1 MNTNNFSPEMLDPAL
16 PGSEIVIQGLAD
28 IQRGA
33 ITPFSVILFVAAP
46 RFRLLGIE
54 IPPLSGL
61 KDPNITPF
69 EHQLYEL
76 LQTEGG
82 YSRYNA
88 LLRRIVSFAAGIERK
103 AKICQESE

>member
-1 MNTNNFSPEMLDPAL
+1 MMNTNNFSPEMVDPAL
-16 PGSEIVIQGLAD
+16 PGSEIVLQGLAD

-33 ITPFSVILFVAAP
+33 ITPFSILLFVAAP

-54 IPPLSGL
+54 VPPLSGL
-61 KDPNITPF
+61 KDPNATPY

-76 LQTEGG
+76 LRTEGG

-88 LLRRIVSFAAGIERK
+88 LMRRMVSFAAGFERR
-103 AKICQESE
+103 AEMRQE

>member
-54 IPPLSGL
+54 ITNFCRPRGDIPA
-61 KDPNITPF
+61 TMPF
-69 EHQLYEL
+69 
-76 LQTEGG
+76 
-82 YSRYNA
+82 
-88 LLRRIVSFAAGIERK
+88 
-103 AKICQESE
+103 